1 MIAMAEP
8 FISEGQCLSFLNL
21 VDRNGPGQGLTMD
34 DTLAGRVLR
43 RARSRGSTSPST
55 TASTGTGPLLGATPE
70 PSAAPPRGLQ
80 LPAGWL
86 FGLLV
91 PADPQH
97 PCAVLSVRDNASGL
111 SDAIGGALLDERA
124 VDGRPPH
131 RCWLYLDE
139 ARRARRLPPNR
150 CLARL
155 AAELGWPR
163 THADGWLG
171 PALITG
177 RDLHWADRDVPAVVV
192 ATALTTQNRGA

>member
-1 MIAMAEP
+1 
-8 FISEGQCLSFLNL
+8 
-21 VDRNGPGQGLTMD
+21 MD

-43 RARSRGSTSPST
+43 RARNRRSTGPST
-55 TASTGTGPLLGATPE
+55 GPSTGTSTGTRPLPRATPE
-70 PSAAPPRGLQ
+70 PPAGPPRGLQ
-80 LPAGWL
+80 LPVGWL

-97 PCAVLSVRDNASGL
+97 RCTVLSLRDNASGL

-124 VDGRPPH
+124 VDGRPTH

-177 RDLHWADRDVPAVVV
+177 RNLRWADRDVPEIVV
-192 ATALTTQNRGA
+192 AAALTTQNR